1 MAYGLKPT
9 RSLLSATW
17 ADVQNK
23 YYIASGYNT
32 DLFTGDPVYVTGT
45 GTIIRAT
52 AGAGNPITGVF
63 LGCKYTAVTQGING
77 NQVFSPYW
85 AAGTVT
91 FQAANAEAMICDDP
105 NTIFAIQSNGAGV
118 AAADLYNN
126 ADLAAGAGS
135 ILSGQSGFVLDVATI
150 GNGPTKQLK
159 ILDIIPMPGNLP
171 GAAANYVW
179 VKLNQGFFQGAVVG
193 GTNTGT
199 AGV

>member
-17 ADVQNK
+17 ADVQNQ

-45 GTIIRAT
+45 GTIIRA
-52 AGAGNPITGVF
+52 AVGDGQPITGVF

-77 NQVFSPYW
+77 NQIFSPYW
-85 AAGTVT
+85 PAGTVT
-91 FQAANAEAMICDDP
+91 FQAANATAMICDDP
-105 NTIFAIQSNGAGV
+105 NTIFAVQSNGIGV
-118 AAADLYNN
+118 AAADLYNGAN
-126 ADLAAGAGS
+126 LAVGAGS
-135 ILSGQSGFVLDVATI
+135 TLSGQSGFVLDVASI
-150 GNGPTKQLK
+150 GVGPTKQLK
-159 ILDIIPMPGNLP
+159 ILDIIPMPGNLA

-179 VKLNQGFFQGAVVG
+179 VKLNQGYFLGSVVG
-193 GTNTGT
+193 GTPTGT